1 MSIKIKRG
9 DTFSYFATFLDENKE
24 PIAIGVS
31 DIKSQI
37 RDTQYNLIAN
47 VNIAATED
55 AGKFHLTCN
64 TDNFPTSIWRSVKL
78 LMDIELNLGGV
89 IISSE
94 TVKIDVEKD
103 VTYDV

>member
-24 PIAIGVS
+24 PMAIGVS

-37 RDTQYNLIAN
+37 RDTEYNLIDN
-47 VNIAATED
+47 VSIVATED

-64 TDNFPTSIWRSVKL
+64 TDNFPANIWGSVKL
-78 LMDIELNLGGV
+78 LMDIELNLDGD
-89 IISSE
+89 IISSD
-94 TVKIDVEKD
+94 TVKIEVEKD
-103 VTYDV
+103 VTYNE